1 MKSEKPNDTPDLVV
15 GIGASAGGLEAISD
29 FFKNTPAANGMAF
42 IIIQHLSPDFKSM
55 MKELLGKHT
64 KIPISTVSRKTRIQ
78 RDHIYL
84 NPRNKNLLCED
95 QFLVLTDKPPKNK
108 LNLPI
113 DQFFHSLAANFRE
126 RAISIILSGTGTDG
140 SRGIKSIKETGGTIM
155 VQEPASAQFDG
166 MPNAAIRTQFAEII
180 GNPESLAKTLMK
192 LSKRIHF
199 QNTEELTIESDVFQ
213 DIMKILLK
221 SKGVDFSKYKES
233 TIFRRIHK
241 RKELA
246 QLNNDHE
253 YLDIL
258 KTDPNEISLLFQDLL
273 IGVTNFF
280 RDTDAFLALRTLAF
294 PFLID
299 NSIKSDT
306 LRIWCAGCSTGE
318 EAYSIAIVVDEFM
331 QEKSIAKDFKIFAT
345 DVDQEALE
353 IASRGLYPVNILS
366 DISTDR
372 IKKYFVRSGDKYKII
387 KRIREKI
394 IFSNHDLLK
403 DPPFIRIDMI
413 TCRNLLIY
421 LNPDTQQKV
430 YINFQF
436 SLVNNGILFLGTSES
451 LGSRQSYFKTLD
463 PKWKIYQCKEVQEK
477 GKTAARDEGRI
488 RHDRLY
494 YQERKIIQSKPLNK
508 EEKLTSLLIRQF
520 ASQSVFID
528 RDFNILYTSGDISKL
543 LRFSIGDFSPNL
555 SKMTE
560 AGSMAIIRNG
570 VRRLKNEGDKLV
582 LTKVPWKIS
591 DNHSLLDIHFQK
603 FIVDS
608 NPVYLIRFLERDYTD
623 KEISELVDDEGKNIE
638 NQRISDLE
646 AELKESRFDLQ
657 NAIEELET
665 SNEELQSS
673 NEELI
678 AANEELQSTNEELQS
693 VNEELYTVNTELQI
707 KNRELEDLNNDMVNL
722 MNTSQIGTLF
732 LDSNLDIRKFTPAVS
747 QVLNLEEGDI
757 GRSIKEFASNFKDLT
772 GKDLYN
778 HTLEVIKTSKTREVV
793 ILAESGRFYLK
804 KIIPF
809 KKPGNKTEGAVINF
823 FDVTEIVKSRS
834 KLDIMSERLQLALST
849 GNLAWWEKDL
859 VTGKMIFSDQ
869 LGQLLGYKPGE
880 IEFNNRTF
888 IAFLHPDDLE
898 NYTANL
904 NEFGSGSSKDY
915 TNEYRLRTKNGEY
928 RWFLDKGKVSPG
940 GSGEKS
946 DRANGVL
953 LDINERKQSELELLQ
968 AKIESEK
975 ANKYKDNFLSNI
987 SHEIRTPMNGI
998 VGFADLLKK
1007 DELPKDKKIQYLDII
1022 INNAGTLLRLID
1034 EIVDLSQLKAGYIVP
1049 DIVNFSLNQLLFDIY
1064 GKYKQRLK
1072 LYNKQ
1077 SISLSLN
1084 IPDKDRMIKSDPLR
1098 LAQILDN
1105 LLDNAMKFT
1114 EKGEIEI
1121 NYRKTSNKLEFMVSD
1136 TGIGIE
1142 PEDINKI
1149 FNHFQQLTE
1158 EVTLESRGTGLG
1170 LSIVK
1175 GLVNILGGKV
1185 WVSSIPGEGSSFHFT
1200 IDYIPGEVQKVNN
1213 DETIYNSLKQKLNG
1227 KTILVAED
1235 EESNARLMFELLD
1248 FPGVKIIHAWDGKH
1262 ALKLF
1267 RENSPQIVLMDI
1279 KMPEMDGITA
1289 LLEIRKINNSVPVIA
1304 QTAYAMK
1311 EEVTRNLASGFTDYI
1326 TKPINSK
1333 DLYSKIDQ
1341 HFPV

>member
-1 MKSEKPNDTPDLVV
+1 MKNEILNDAPYFVV
-15 GIGASAGGLEAISD
+15 GIGASAGGLEAISE
-29 FFKNTPAANGMAF
+29 FFKNIPSGTRMAF
-42 IIIQHLSPDFKSM
+42 VIIQHLSPDFKSM

-64 KIPISTVSRKTRIQ
+64 KIPISTVSRKTRLKP
-78 RDHIYL
+78 DHIYL
-84 NPRNKNLLCED
+84 NPRNKNLLCHED
-95 QFLVLTDKPPKNK
+95 LLILEDKPSKHK

-113 DQFFHSLAANFRE
+113 DQFFHSLGTSFKE

-140 SRGIKSIKETGGTIM
+140 SRGIKSIKESGGTIM
-155 VQEPASAQFDG
+155 VQEPSSAQFDG

-180 GNPESLAKTLMK
+180 GTPVSLAKTLLK
-192 LSKRIHF
+192 LSKRIKLDV
-199 QNTEELTIESDVFQ
+199 NEDLTIETDVFQ
-213 DIMKILLK
+213 DILKLLLK
-221 SKGVDFSKYKES
+221 AKGVDFSKYKQS

-246 QLNNDHE
+246 QLNSDHE

-273 IGVTNFF
+273 IGVTSFF

-294 PFLID
+294 PFLME
-299 NSIKSDT
+299 NTLKSDT

-318 EAYSIAIVVDEFM
+318 EAYSLAIVLDEFM

-436 SLVNNGILFLGTSES
+436 SLVNQGILFLGTSES
-451 LGSRQSYFKTLD
+451 LGSRQSYFKTLE
-463 PKWKIYQCKEVQEK
+463 PKWKIYLCKEVPDKDYTSSRDLDK
-477 GKTAARDEGRI
+477 G

-494 YQERKIIQSKPLNK
+494 NPEKRLTHPKPASREDK
-508 EEKLTSLLIRQF
+508 FTTVLIRQF
-520 ASQSVFID
+520 ANQSLFID
-528 RDFNILYTSGDISKL
+528 EEFNILYTSGDISNL
-543 LRFSIGDFSPNL
+543 LRFSIGDFSRNL

-560 AGSMAIIRNG
+560 PGSMAIIRNG
-570 VRRLKNEGDKLV
+570 VRKLKKEGEKLI
-582 LTKVPWKIS
+582 LTKVPWKIA

-603 FIVDS
+603 FIIDS
-608 NPVYLIRFLERDYTD
+608 HPVYLIRFLERDYTD
-623 KEISELVDDEGKNIE
+623 KEFTEFVDEEGKNIE

-707 KNRELEDLNNDMVNL
+707 KNKELEDLNNDMINL
-722 MNTSQIGTLF
+722 MNVSQIGSLF
-732 LDSNLDIRKFTPAVS
+732 LDGNLDIRKFTPAVS

-757 GRSIKEFASNFKDLT
+757 GRSIKDFASNFKDLT

-793 ILAESGRFYLK
+793 ILSESGRYYLK

-809 KKPGNKTEGAVINF
+809 KKPGNKIEGAVINF
-823 FDVTEIVKSRS
+823 FEVTELVKSKS
-834 KLDIMSERLQLALST
+834 KLDILSERLHLALST
-849 GNLAWWEKDL
+849 GNLAWWETDL
-859 VTGKMIFSDQ
+859 DSAKVDFSDQ
-869 LGQLLGYKPGE
+869 LGILLGYNPGE
-880 IEFNNRTF
+880 IEFNNKTF
-888 IAFLHPDDLE
+888 NAILHPDDLE
-898 NYTANL
+898 DYTL
-904 NEFGSGSSKDY
+904 KFKELISGSSQDY
-915 TNEYRLRTKNGEY
+915 LNEYRLRTKSGEY
-928 RWFLDKGKVSPG
+928 HWFLDKGKIIAPEG
-940 GSGEKS
+940 QDKS
-946 DRANGVL
+946 RRASGVL
-953 LDINERKQSELELLQ
+953 LDINERKRSELELLH

-1007 DELPKDKKIQYLDII
+1007 DNLPKDKKEQYLDII
-1022 INNAGTLLRLID
+1022 VNNAGTLLRLID
-1034 EIVDLSQLKAGYIVP
+1034 EIVDLSQLNARYIVP
-1049 DIVNFSLNQLLFDIY
+1049 DVVSFSLNELLY
-1064 GKYKQRLK
+1064 ELYTRYKQRLK
-1072 LYNKQ
+1072 TYNKQ

-1084 IPDKDRMIKSDPLR
+1084 IPDKDRIIKSDPLR
-1098 LAQILDN
+1098 LTQILDN
-1105 LLDNAMKFT
+1105 LMDNAIKFT
-1114 EKGEIEI
+1114 DKGEIEI

-1136 TGIGIE
+1136 TGIGIQ
-1142 PEDINKI
+1142 PDDLNRI

-1175 GLVNILGGKV
+1175 GLVGILGGKV
-1185 WVSSIPGEGSSFHFT
+1185 WVNSTPGEGSSFHFT
-1200 IDYIPGEVQKVNN
+1200 LDYVPGEVHQSNN
-1213 DETIYNSLKQKLNG
+1213 HESIFNSVKEKLNG
-1227 KTILVAED
+1227 KIVLVAED
-1235 EESNARLMFELLD
+1235 EDSNARLMFELLN
-1248 FPGVKIIHAWDGKH
+1248 FPGIKIVHAWDGKQ
-1262 ALKLF
+1262 ALQLF
-1267 RENSPQIVLMDI
+1267 RDHEPHLILMDI
-1279 KMPEMDGITA
+1279 KMPEMDGISA
-1289 LLEIRKINNSVPVIA
+1289 LREIRKNNPSVPVIA

-1311 EEVTRNLASGFTDYI
+1311 EEVVRNLASGFTDYI
-1326 TKPINSK
+1326 TKPIDPK
-1333 DLYSKIDQ
+1333 DLYAKIDQ
-1341 HFPV
+1341 HFTR